1 MTDVRSL
8 ALRQLADYRAG
19 TPGTFFADPGRPHL
33 SLEDAYEVQDEVAAL
48 RHPAEHVVGYK
59 VGCTGPGTRA
69 QFGLDG
75 PIRGLLYDTEQHAS
89 GSELS
94 YRSFTNLAIEGELA
108 VRLGGDGRIAQVL
121 PVIELHNDV
130 FRGQPPTLQELVGVA
145 NNGIHA
151 GVVLADPA
159 AEAPWREDGPL
170 GGRLTVRV
178 NGVCVDEG
186 PADGVPGGPA
196 GSLAWLAR
204 HLAARG
210 LSLNPGQ
217 LVLTG
222 TPLGLIPVQP
232 GDRVQVTADHLGS
245 VEARI
250 RD

>member
-1 MTDVRSL
+1 MTDVRAL

-33 SLEDAYEVQDEVAAL
+33 SLEDTYRVQDEVAAL
-48 RHPAEHVVGYK
+48 RSPTEQVVGYK

-75 PIRGLLYDTEQHAS
+75 PIRGLLYDTELHAS
-89 GSELS
+89 GSELP
-94 YRSFTNLAIEGELA
+94 YHSFANLAVEGELA
-108 VRLGGDGRIAQVL
+108 VRLGGDGRSAQVL
-121 PVIELHNDV
+121 PVIELHNYV
-130 FRGQPPTLQELVGVA
+130 FRGQPPTLQELVA

-159 AEAPWREDGPL
+159 AEAPWREDEPL

-178 NGVCVDEG
+178 NGVSVDEG
-186 PADGVPGGPA
+186 PGDGVPGGPA
-196 GSLAWLAR
+196 GSLQWLAR
-204 HLAARG
+204 HLAAHDR
-210 LSLNPGQ
+210 SLRPGQ

-222 TPLGLIPVQP
+222 TPLALIPVRP
-232 GDRVQVTADHLGS
+232 GDLVQVTADHLGS